1 VGRQFAGADFPPG
14 FLTVFNPFIDRKAV
28 RDMKKVL
35 WALGAIVALIVVL
48 VVAAGVI
55 VYMTVTKDFVASK
68 MSAALNRH
76 VTIESIDVNLFSVV
90 SGIEV
95 KNVAISN
102 FKTPDQLAAL
112 AGKPVP
118 AGDLFAG
125 VESFRF
131 KLKFLPLLKRQ
142 VELDELTL
150 TSPVINLS
158 KNRQGVLNIDDLI
171 KSKKQP
177 APEEKKAPAEPSKP
191 LSADD
196 LPVAVSI
203 GEIGMRNATVNY
215 DDAALGHRF
224 QIYNLTAL
232 AHDIEIDPKALESKD
247 QAGVK
252 FGMGAKTVGPLKT
265 GSVQNF
271 DVKLDVTGKVIPFD
285 RQSRLLNPEAL
296 VHVGLPEGEITGLQ
310 IFNAVAQ
317 IPVLGEYLGEY
328 IAFLKDTQKWS
339 GSKNSGLDLR
349 YKDNQADISN
359 GRLDLEQASITFD
372 GGMNLASSAVKM
384 NLGVVMDQ
392 ATNDKVQALL
402 TQKIDQAIK
411 DPKVKQYARPE
422 MLAQTAMKPLLNS
435 DDRIELGAAVAGTT
449 QKPAVTLTRPQLGS
463 LSVIIKDAA
472 GDVAVEAAKDV
483 VKEKAKEYLK
493 EDQKKLLDDVGGL
506 LKKR

>member
-1 VGRQFAGADFPPG
+1 VGRQFTGADFPPG

-158 KNRQGVLNIDDLI
+158 KNRQG
-171 KSKKQP
+171 
-177 APEEKKAPAEPSKP
+177 
-191 LSADD
+191 
-196 LPVAVSI
+196 
-203 GEIGMRNATVNY
+203 G
-215 DDAALGHRF
+215 
-224 QIYNLTAL
+224 
-232 AHDIEIDPKALESKD
+232 
-247 QAGVK
+247 
-252 FGMGAKTVGPLKT
+252 
-265 GSVQNF
+265 
-271 DVKLDVTGKVIPFD
+271 
-285 RQSRLLNPEAL
+285 
-296 VHVGLPEGEITGLQ
+296 
-310 IFNAVAQ
+310 
-317 IPVLGEYLGEY
+317 
-328 IAFLKDTQKWS
+328 
-339 GSKNSGLDLR
+339 
-349 YKDNQADISN
+349 
-359 GRLDLEQASITFD
+359 
-372 GGMNLASSAVKM
+372 
-384 NLGVVMDQ
+384 
-392 ATNDKVQALL
+392 
-402 TQKIDQAIK
+402 
-411 DPKVKQYARPE
+411 
-422 MLAQTAMKPLLNS
+422 
-435 DDRIELGAAVAGTT
+435 
-449 QKPAVTLTRPQLGS
+449 
-463 LSVIIKDAA
+463 
-472 GDVAVEAAKDV
+472 
-483 VKEKAKEYLK
+483 
-493 EDQKKLLDDVGGL
+493 
-506 LKKR
+506 

>member
-1 VGRQFAGADFPPG
+1 
-14 FLTVFNPFIDRKAV
+14 
-28 RDMKKVL
+28 MKKVL

-76 VTIESIDVNLFSVV
+76 VTIESIDVSLFSVI

-95 KNVAISN
+95 KNIAVSN
-102 FKTPDQLAAL
+102 FKTPEALAAL

-118 AGDLFAG
+118 SDDLFAG
-125 VESFRF
+125 LAAFRF

-150 TSPVINLS
+150 LTPVINLS
-158 KNRQGVLNIDDLI
+158 KDRRGVLNIDDLI
-171 KSKKQP
+171 SSKKQQ
-177 APEEKKAPAEPSKP
+177 APEEKKEKAEPAKT

-196 LPVAVSI
+196 LPVAVSV
-203 GEIGMRNATVNY
+203 GEIGMKDATINY
-215 DDAALGHRF
+215 YDASLGHTF

-247 QAGVK
+247 LARIKFSTGV
-252 FGMGAKTVGPLKT
+252 KTVGSLKT

-285 RQSRLLNPEAL
+285 LQSRLLNPEAI
-296 VHVGLPEGEITGLQ
+296 VRVNLPEGEITGLQ
-310 IFNAVAQ
+310 IFNAIAQ
-317 IPVLGEYLGEY
+317 IPILGEYLGEY

-339 GSKNSGLDLR
+339 GSKQNGLDLR

-372 GGMNLASSAVKM
+372 GGMNLASKGVKM

-392 ATNDKVQALL
+392 STNDKVQALL

-411 DPKVKQYARPE
+411 DPRVKQYARPE

-449 QKPAVTLTRPQLGS
+449 QKPAVTLTRLMVVTWLRRTRPQTLA
-463 LSVIIKDAA
+463 I
-472 GDVAVEAAKDV
+472 
-483 VKEKAKEYLK
+483 
-493 EDQKKLLDDVGGL
+493 
-506 LKKR
+506 